1 MTENMNKINKYSKNR
16 PIISH
21 FKLFR
26 LHFLTIYDFFLE

>member
-1 MTENMNKINKYSKNR
+1 MTKKYEQNQQIFQNR